1 MAEALSEL
9 QVSLSSTLDGTNEST
24 TDHVYDPLVVDG
36 ETVRGSR
43 VYKCVAGSGVK
54 CHCRNCSGDEKA
66 PLPGTIY
73 LQGLQIYSKVLVPA
87 VNGPAPAAQS
97 AAKTIAKD
105 LIKKQLPIRRYAQYI
120 LEPGQQWLLRAGGTA
135 ALEAEA
141 RGFIVTDEILEAI
154 QKIA

>member
-1 MAEALSEL
+1 
-9 QVSLSSTLDGTNEST
+9 
-24 TDHVYDPLVVDG
+24 
-36 ETVRGSR
+36 

-105 LIKKQLPIRRYAQYI
+105 LIKKQLPIRRYVQYA
-120 LEPGQQWLLRAGGTA
+120 LEPGTDFMLRAGGTA
-135 ALEAEA
+135 AVEAEE
-141 RGFIVTDEILEAI
+141 RGFLVTDEILDVI
-154 QKIA
+154 QRCA